1 MFPGRQ
7 VNKNSRL
14 KYDINQV
21 SKELNENALEMIK
34 IYLRQQLHS
43 KKIIQQERFNEPSFD
58 WLLGEIKSRFEQSL
72 VSPGEMVGS
81 IAAHSL
87 GEPAT

>member
-1 MFPGRQ
+1 M
-7 VNKNSRL
+7 
-14 KYDINQV
+14 
-21 SKELNENALEMIK
+21 KELNENAIELMK
-34 IYLRQQLHS
+34 IYLREKLNS
-43 KKIIQQERFNEPSFD
+43 KKIIQYERFNQPAFD

-72 VSPGEMVGS
+72 VQPGEMIGS

>member
-1 MFPGRQ
+1 MRNEN
-7 VNKNSRL
+7 NKISRL
-14 KYDINQV
+14 KYNSNQV
-21 SKELNENALEMIK
+21 MKELNENAIELMK
-34 IYLRQQLHS
+34 IYLREKLNS
-43 KKIIQQERFNEPSFD
+43 KKIIQYERFNQPAFD

-72 VSPGEMVGS
+72 VQPGEMIGS